1 MMEEVKYLLP
11 LMDSHDNLDEER
23 TNERVKQGQNQRSN
37 HNNTSNDI
45 AQIRNQTMNDQR
57 LIDIIQSSNQS
68 DVMKPEKEF
77 WTKEKA
83 VLEL

>member
-1 MMEEVKYLLP
+1 MMKEVKYLLP

-23 TNERVKQGQNQRSN
+23 TNEHVKLENRCSY
-37 HNNTSNDI
+37 HNNTSNNI
-45 AQIRNQTMNDQR
+45 AQIRNQTMDGQR